1 MLVSP
6 SLLAA
11 NFIKLENE
19 IKRLNEAKPDY
30 LHLDVMDGNFVPNI
44 SFGPS
49 IIKSI
54 KPLTDILFDVHLMI
68 TNPDQYL
75 NIFKDAG
82 ANILTYHYETNL
94 DHNKMI
100 DDIHKLNM
108 KAGLSIKPATNVNEL
123 VPYLEKLDL
132 VLVMSVEPG
141 FGGQK
146 FMDSSLDKIKF
157 LKEYKEKNHLNYI
170 IEVDGGIN
178 NETSS
183 LVKDAGC
190 DMVVAGTYLFKGDI
204 SKLTKELQS
213 K

>member
-11 NFIKLENE
+11 NFLNLENE
-19 IKRLNEAKPDY
+19 IKRLNDAKPDY

-54 KPLTDILFDVHLMI
+54 KPLTNIPFDVHLMI
-68 TNPDQYL
+68 TNPDKYL
-75 NIFKDAG
+75 NVFKEAG
-82 ANILTYHYETNL
+82 ADIITYHFETLLN
-94 DHNKMI
+94 HFEMI
-100 DDIHKLNM
+100 KNIHSLGV
-108 KAGLSIKPATNVNEL
+108 KAGISIKPLTKIEEL
-123 VPYLEKLDL
+123 IPYLEELDL

-146 FMDSSLDKIKF
+146 FMADMMPKVKQIRQLLDQV
-157 LKEYKEKNHLNYI
+157 NPSCHL
-170 IEVDGGIN
+170 EVDGGVDMTN
-178 NETSS
+178 YQ
-183 LVKDAGC
+183 LCKDCGS
-190 DMVVAGTYLFKGDI
+190 DVLVAGSAYFKAED
-204 SKLTKELQS
+204 KPFFVQELE

>member
-11 NFIKLENE
+11 NFINLENE
-19 IKRLNEAKPDY
+19 LKRLNEANPDY

-68 TNPDQYL
+68 TNPDKYL
-75 NIFKDAG
+75 NVFKDAG
-82 ANILTYHYETNL
+82 ASILTYHYETNL

-100 DDIHKLNM
+100 DEIHNLNM
-108 KAGLSIKPATNVNEL
+108 EAGLSIKPATSVKEI

-146 FMDSSLDKIKF
+146 FMESSLEKIKF
-157 LKEYKEKNHLNYI
+157 LKEYKESHNLNYI

-178 NETSS
+178 KETAS
-183 LVKDAGC
+183 LVKEAGC
-190 DMVVAGTYLFKGDI
+190 DMVVAGTYLFKGDM
-204 SKLTKELQS
+204 SNLTKEL
-213 K
+213 KNL

>member
-11 NFIKLENE
+11 NFLNLENE

-54 KPLTDILFDVHLMI
+54 KPLTNIPFDVHLMI
-68 TNPDQYL
+68 TNPDKYL
-75 NIFKDAG
+75 NVFKDSG
-82 ANILTYHYETNL
+82 ADILTYHFETNL
-94 DHNKMI
+94 DHHKMI
-100 DDIHKLNM
+100 DEIHSLNM
-108 KAGLSIKPATNVNEL
+108 KVGLSIKPITPVDVL
-123 VPYLEKLDL
+123 IPFLEKIDL

-146 FMDSSLDKIKF
+146 FMTSAISKIKF
-157 LKEYKEKNHLNYI
+157 LADYKKEHKLNYI

-178 NETSS
+178 DETAPI
-183 LVKDAGC
+183 VKDAGC
-190 DMVVAGTYLFKGDI
+190 DMVVCGTYLFKNDMC
-204 SKLTKELQS
+204 KLIEDLRK
-213 K
+213 

>member
-11 NFIKLENE
+11 NFINLENE
-19 IKRLNEAKPDY
+19 IKRLNEANPDY

-68 TNPDQYL
+68 TNPDKYL
-75 NIFKDAG
+75 NVFKDAG
-82 ANILTYHYETNL
+82 ASILTYHYETNL

-100 DDIHKLNM
+100 DEIHNLNM
-108 KAGLSIKPATNVNEL
+108 KAGLSIKPATSVKEI

-146 FMDSSLDKIKF
+146 FMESSLEKIKF
-157 LKEYKEKNHLNYI
+157 LKEYKESHNLNYI

-178 NETSS
+178 KETAS
-183 LVKDAGC
+183 LVKEAGC
-190 DMVVAGTYLFKGDI
+190 DMVVAGTYLFKGDMLN
-204 SKLTKELQS
+204 LTKEL
-213 K
+213 KNL